1 MRMFSLEVKRVLKTR
16 TTWIL
21 LVLSLLL
28 TLLLAYIP
36 TTFHSY
42 HWTEAD
48 GQKKALKG
56 MELIQY
62 KKDSAEQFSGDVTVE
77 HVRQALE
84 EYQRCLREYGVNETY
99 DLPRD
104 VYVKRILPLE
114 GILHGLPELF
124 ADSNTGLVPSL
135 MDIAPQQVEEYYTRC
150 NSRLDSLMSMQMYH
164 PSAQQ
169 NAEEAY
175 SRVER
180 PYILYPGYDSDALDY
195 QILLSIL
202 VMIFCCVICAPIF
215 TSDYQTGADDIL
227 RCTKYGS
234 HHLAIVKI
242 LSALCISFVTFTIC
256 TAAYILISDT
266 LFGWET
272 TKTSLQMLYS
282 IITLEP
288 GNIGRLQV
296 VTVLRSVLPLLAT
309 ISLILFISTKA
320 RNNAVSMALSFLIC
334 MLPNFLSGF
343 LTGNLGSWILY
354 AIPSSAFGMQT
365 NMLYSAVGFEFLHL
379 GNLSFRP
386 VDAMLFFC
394 AIEIPLFISL
404 AIHTY
409 SKNQR

>member
-1 MRMFSLEVKRVLKTR
+1 MRMFSLELKRVLKTR

-42 HWTEAD
+42 SWTEAD
-48 GQKKALKG
+48 GQNTELKG
-56 MELIQY
+56 MDLIQY
-62 KKDSAEQFSGDVTVE
+62 KKDSAEQFSGDVTAENVG
-77 HVRQALE
+77 QALE
-84 EYQRCLREYGVNETY
+84 EYQSCLREYGVNETY

-124 ADSNTGLVPSL
+124 ADPNTGFAPSL
-135 MDIAPQQVEEYYTRC
+135 MDIDPLQVEEYYARC
-150 NSRLDSLMSMQMYH
+150 DRRLDSVMKMEN

-169 NAEEAY
+169 NAKEAY
-175 SRVER
+175 SRVEK
-180 PYILYPGYDSDALDY
+180 PYMLYPGYDSNALDY

-227 RCTKYGS
+227 RCTKHGR
-234 HHLAIVKI
+234 HHLAIIKI

-282 IITLEP
+282 ITTLEP

-296 VTVLRSVLPLLAT
+296 LTVLRSVLPLLAI
-309 ISLILFISTKA
+309 ISLILFISTKT
-320 RNNAVSMALSFLIC
+320 RNNAISMALSLLIC
-334 MLPNFLSGF
+334 VLPNFLSGF

-379 GNLSFRP
+379 GSLSFRP

-394 AIEIPLFISL
+394 AIEIPLFIFL
-404 AIHTY
+404 AIHAY